1 MAVELHGEV
10 VPHYHVLAE
19 SRGALDEAVEPGM
32 ELGRASGDV
41 QRADARVA
49 LEDLEALRDALGRH
63 HLAARGRS
71 VDMAVAALLVAQ
83 LGDVHLQRVDRE
95 WRQLHASTMQ
105 YRLEVM
111 AGARGRRPNGN
122 RQAQSTSLFR
132 CLSICTECT
141 SVI

>member
-1 MAVELHGEV
+1 MSS
-10 VPHYHVLAE
+10 VPMRGLR
-19 SRGALDEAVEPGM
+19 SRI
-32 ELGRASGDV
+32 
-41 QRADARVA
+41 
-49 LEDLEALRDALGRH
+49 EALRDSVGGH

-141 SVI
+141 SVIPACITAAPCTASITLSWW